1 MSKGEKYELLA
12 FVGILLLVLALGLF
26 SGNVLL
32 FSVLGLSTYLAWHL
46 YRLIRFGRLLRRQQR
61 LGPLYPRGLWGEI
74 YYSIDHAQV
83 VEQKRRRH
91 LARIIS
97 RFRTAASA
105 IPDGLVL
112 LDQDLRVDWANS
124 AAAFLL
130 NIHFSLDEGK
140 QILELLRYQF
150 LHEYLFTGDF
160 TRPVEF
166 PSPDHS
172 GMVISLQFIP
182 FSEKKN
188 RRLLLIARD
197 ITQVFHLD
205 QVRKDFVANV
215 SHELKTPLTVFAGFV
230 ENLIHSEK
238 LPEQERPLSLMQQQ
252 AERMESTI
260 SDLLT
265 LSRLEMEQES
275 RTLKLV
281 LVPRLLAELIE
292 EARNLSGEQA
302 HRLLWEIDPNLGL
315 VGNEPELRS
324 VFSNLIVN
332 AVKYT
337 PPRAEIRI
345 FWGFEEQKACLRV
358 KDTGEGIAARHIP
371 RLVER
376 FYRVDTGRSRQSGGT
391 GLGLAIVKHGVARH
405 GGELHIQ
412 SKVGMGSTF
421 QCDFPQGMFCFL
433 PAR

>member
-1 MSKGEKYELLA
+1 MSKGEKYELII
-12 FVGILLLVLALGLF
+12 FVGILLLALALGLF
-26 SGNVLL
+26 AGNML
-32 FSVLGLSTYLAWHL
+32 FSVLGLLAYLAWHL
-46 YRLIRFGRLLRRQQR
+46 YRLIQFGRRLRRQQR
-61 LGPLYPRGLWGEI
+61 IGPPYPQGLWGEI
-74 YYSIDHAQV
+74 HYSIDHAQII
-83 VEQKRRRH
+83 EQKRKRH

-112 LDQDLRVDWANS
+112 LDQDLRVDWANP
-124 AAAFLL
+124 AASFLL
-130 NIHFSLDEGK
+130 NIRFPSDQGK

-150 LHEYLFTGDF
+150 LQEYLSAGDF
-160 TRPVEF
+160 TRPMEF

-182 FSEKKN
+182 FNEKKN
-188 RRLLLIARD
+188 RRLLLVARD

-205 QVRKDFVANV
+205 QIRKDFVANV

-230 ENLIHSEK
+230 ENLTHAEK
-238 LPEQERPLSLMQQQ
+238 LPTQERPLLLMQQQ

-260 SDLLT
+260 NDLLI
-265 LSRLEMEQES
+265 LSRLEMEQGE

-292 EARNLSGEQA
+292 EAQNLSGNMA
-302 HRLLWEIDPNLGL
+302 HRFLWEIDQNLGL
-315 VGNEPELRS
+315 MGNEPELRS
-324 VFSNLIVN
+324 VFSNLIFN

-345 FWGFEEQKACLRV
+345 FWGFEEQKASLRV

-376 FYRVDTGRSRQSGGT
+376 FYRVDTGRSRDSGGT
-391 GLGLAIVKHGVARH
+391 GLGLAIVKHGMQRH
-405 GGELHIQ
+405 GGQLHIQ
-412 SKVGMGSTF
+412 SKIGMGSTF
-421 QCDFPQGMFCFL
+421 QCDFPEGMFCL
-433 PAR
+433 LHAP